1 MGFLQAIDHAEFN
14 PRLLGDNK
22 GALALAK
29 DNAYRPRT
37 KHIYARERFITQMV
51 QSGQCLLEYIPTRD
65 MVTDTMTKALPKE
78 LYKKHAHAMGVI
90 YAASSTRM
98 TCNKCHLNFPTRNKL
113 HEHIKQLGHFADEL
127 LPTALKCVEDGIEI

>member
-1 MGFLQAIDHAEFN
+1 LGFLQAIDHAEFN